1 MYWVLGRSFS
11 MQYTQMWWQVDR
23 CKHVYSILLLQSD
36 AWSKWVQDIFH
47 EYEVN
52 LQGSL
57 SDVDLFVSKLPFL
70 LSRLEIRRGWWSFPW
85 TTEVLVHV
93 DGELS
98 PALQESFLS
107 SLNGAQ
113 GIPTNNRQPTTDGSR
128 YLISCWMLDVRSF
141 RKAEYDYKNHPFDS
155 TCHIDGLWGWS
166 LAVLW
171 GLGRFRKTVDVVK
184 RCRTKWF
191 DEKFDSIASV
201 LNWASINCSPYPKP
215 EYKSAGIW
223 RFWKVPCKFHAQLI
237 DSNLISWLPWKS

>member
-1 MYWVLGRSFS
+1 MPDNYMFWVLGRSFS

-70 LSRLEIRRGWWSFPW
+70 LSRLDIRRGCWSLPW

-113 GIPTNNRQPTTDGSR
+113 GIPTNNQQPTTDS
-128 YLISCWMLDVRSF
+128 
-141 RKAEYDYKNHPFDS
+141 S
-155 TCHIDGLWGWS
+155 TS
-166 LAVLW
+166 
-171 GLGRFRKTVDVVK
+171 
-184 RCRTKWF
+184 
-191 DEKFDSIASV
+191 
-201 LNWASINCSPYPKP
+201 
-215 EYKSAGIW
+215 
-223 RFWKVPCKFHAQLI
+223 
-237 DSNLISWLPWKS
+237 